1 MPQGGLMVTVPR
13 LAGVVSAGFV
23 TALLVSQP
31 VTHAQTAAATA
42 TALQPTTP
50 SSPTFTK
57 DVLPILQRSCQSCH
71 RPGTPAPMSL
81 LTYAEVRPWAR
92 SIKSKVTNRAM
103 PPWHIDRSFSEY
115 ANAPSL
121 GDPGVATSF
130 ACGERSAPQG

>member
-1 MPQGGLMVTVPR
+1 MLEGGLMGHR
-13 LAGVVSAGFV
+13 LTPIRHRLLCAAGTGALVAAGIVFS
-23 TALLVSQP
+23 SQP
-31 VTHAQTAAATA
+31 VTYAQAPAA
-42 TALQPTTP
+42 
-50 SSPTFTK
+50 PTFTK